1 MKFSKI
7 ILIAALATAFT
18 SACAVET
25 EDEKKEATKKEL
37 SRDTDK
43 AINRVKEAVC
53 MDSDTEC
60 LKEKAKHRLEESADA
75 VKDKAGEVKNK
86 VDE

>member
-1 MKFSKI
+1 MKLSKL
-7 ILIAALATAFT
+7 ILIAALSTAFV
-18 SACAVET
+18 SAYALET

-43 AINRVKEAVC
+43 AVNRVKEAVC
-53 MDSDTEC
+53 MDTDTEC
-60 LKEKAKHRLEESADA
+60 LKEKAKHRLEETTDA